1 MNNLR
6 IRRFTPL
13 WVSVVFAASFL
24 AIRVFYRIIFG
35 SFSVDS
41 VLGALSLAWP
51 FAAVIVGC
59 GLISSL
65 VDVRR
70 FLVASSS
77 LKLGRSLSAAL
88 AISLASIPSL
98 LTTAHRQRVASRLR
112 GLNAGPRLL
121 LPLME
126 SALERSLALAAA
138 MDMRGFGSR
147 HQAGHGNPPTIE
159 ARDFGVCFG
168 SNTVLRDVTL
178 TIHPGDMIVLA
189 GPTGSGKTTLLES
202 IAGLTQHFHG
212 AHTTGQ
218 LFVGDADRSVVLPR
232 DLASVVSYVPQH
244 PRTSFTSVTV
254 AEEVAFG
261 LRMQGFSKEDALGRV
276 HQLASK
282 WELEELLPSTLEML
296 SAGQAMRV
304 AIVAAIATS
313 PRILLLDEPLAE
325 LDEHGRAEIIEL
337 LQHLRDSGLTV
348 VIAEHH
354 LDPFEAL
361 NPLWFTV
368 TEGTFRVGKWAPTP
382 ETSLRHTS
390 FVGNDPVL
398 EISYL
403 RVVRETR
410 TLLTVD
416 DLITRAG
423 EITAITGANGVGKSS
438 FLSDLALPHKDASV
452 TVLGTRLPEVGRRN
466 RAGYVALIPEQVSDF
481 FQTTSLAD
489 ELALADRAAHV
500 APGLTE
506 LTLRSILSPSWD
518 LDFHRSRHPRDL
530 SAGTQLALALAIQ
543 LSHKPAVVLI
553 DEPSRGLDPEAR
565 IALAE
570 VLQCVAETGTSIIFA
585 THDREFV
592 RSIADR
598 EFAIENAVLREKDI
612 HRVEVRR

>member
-1 MNNLR
+1 MNKVR

-24 AIRVFYRIIFG
+24 AIRVFYRILFG
-35 SFSVDS
+35 SFSLDS
-41 VLGALSLAWP
+41 VLSALSLAWP
-51 FAAVIVGC
+51 FATVIVAC
-59 GLISSL
+59 GLVSSL

-77 LKLGRSLSAAL
+77 LKIGRSLSAAL
-88 AISLASIPSL
+88 AIALASIPSL
-98 LTTAHRQRVASRLR
+98 LTTVQRQRLASRLR
-112 GLNAGPRLL
+112 GLRAGPRLL

-147 HQAGHGNPPTIE
+147 HQARHESPPTIQ
-159 ARDFGVCFG
+159 ARDFGVRFG
-168 SNTVLRDVTL
+168 SNTVLRDVTF
-178 TIHPGDMIVLA
+178 TVHPGEIVVFA
-189 GPTGSGKTTLLES
+189 GPTGSGKTSLLES
-202 IAGLTQHFHG
+202 VAGLTQHFHG

-218 LFVGDADRSVVLPR
+218 LFVGSADRGVVLPR

-254 AEEVAFG
+254 AEEVAFS
-261 LRMQGFSKEDALGRV
+261 LRMQGVSKEVALGRV
-276 HQLASK
+276 HQLASE
-282 WELEELLPSTLEML
+282 WELEELLPSPLETL

-304 AIVAAIATS
+304 AIVAALATS
-313 PRILLLDEPLAE
+313 PCILLLDEPLAE
-325 LDEHGRAEIIEL
+325 LDEHGRADIIEL
-337 LQHLRDSGLTV
+337 LQLLNESGLTV

-354 LDPFEAL
+354 LTPFEVL
-361 NPLWFTV
+361 NPIWFTV
-368 TEGTFRVGKWAPTP
+368 NEGTLRAGKWTPTP
-382 ETSLRHTS
+382 ENSLRHTS

-398 EISYL
+398 EISHL
-403 RVVRETR
+403 NVVRNAR

-416 DLITRAG
+416 QLTTRAG

-438 FLSDLALPHKDASV
+438 LLSELALPDKNAHIS
-452 TVLGTRLPEVGRRN
+452 VLGTRVSEVGRRN

-489 ELALADRAAHV
+489 ELALSDRAADV
-500 APGLTE
+500 APGLTA
-506 LTLRSILSPSWD
+506 LTLGSILSPTWD
-518 LDFHRSRHPRDL
+518 LDAHLTRHPRDL

-553 DEPSRGLDPEAR
+553 DEPTRGLDPAAR

-585 THDREFV
+585 THDRDFV

-598 EFAIENAVLREKDI
+598 EFAIEDTILREKDI
-612 HRVEVRR
+612 HRVEVMR